1 MLQERCSIFDFNT
14 YIEFEFINDY
24 FKFKTILPPLLA
36 SEVVVEKRFE
46 GLSPTHQI
54 NDTVWSELE
63 RILPPKNDLL
73 TWDKIKLSEIMDNL
87 KTFDEMNFKS
97 INIKSFKEIEQKY
110 LTIKNTNFECT
121 KADNM
126 LKEVIQLLEENIKKL
141 SDNYYENTQW
151 DKRLTFTILY
161 DSYVGA
167 GEEGIWRVKFENNCR
182 SNAKDCVTKIDQL
195 SEYFNCINLIK
206 SN

>member
-24 FKFKTILPPLLA
+24 FKFKKILPPLLA

-46 GLSPTHQI
+46 GLSPTYQI

-63 RILPPKNDLL
+63 RILPPKNDLR
-73 TWDKIKLSEIMDNL
+73 TWDKIKLSEIMYNL
-87 KTFDEMNFKS
+87 KTFDKMNFKM

-126 LKEVIQLLEENIKKL
+126 LKEVIQLL
-141 SDNYYENTQW
+141 
-151 DKRLTFTILY
+151 
-161 DSYVGA
+161 
-167 GEEGIWRVKFENNCR
+167 
-182 SNAKDCVTKIDQL
+182 
-195 SEYFNCINLIK
+195 
-206 SN
+206 